1 MHDSGLYVQ
10 RAEPMKWNENKR
22 QPFGDQKIRVDS
34 HEEKSSLVQ
43 RNFIV
48 MVLEL
53 FALVFLSAAVLDG
66 LVKMLFS
73 LAVVLNN

>member
-1 MHDSGLYVQ
+1 
-10 RAEPMKWNENKR
+10 
-22 QPFGDQKIRVDS
+22 
-34 HEEKSSLVQ
+34 
-43 RNFIV
+43 